1 MRATK
6 KEKMGN
12 YVCKVGK
19 YDIRHIIKSGGTSK
33 RTFGNAK
40 KTKGCMIVTPSRLCI
55 EITPSH
61 RKTKSTAHINRK
73 FSGCNNKADKKIYID
88 SFSWRICQRRP
99 KIRDSSD
106 FDYAK
111 STLIKIQKQLMVVAS
126 QLAIESQ
133 NDFPENLVPIQRDE
147 VRFLEQEID
156 LLTERLLPLKNFVI
170 PGGHMLVSYTHLARS
185 VCRRTERYITEL
197 DHQESLSPCII
208 AYSC

>member
-1 MRATK
+1 MEEIKIYTK
-6 KEKMGN
+6 TGDNGTTSLFSGKRIP
-12 YVCKVGK
+12 K
-19 YDIRHIIKSGGTSK
+19 YDIRIKAYGSIDEL
-33 RTFGNAK
+33 NAWL
-40 KTKGCMIVTPSRLCI
+40 GL
-55 EITPSH
+55 
-61 RKTKSTAHINRK
+61 
-73 FSGCNNKADKKIYID
+73 
-88 SFSWRICQRRP
+88 
-99 KIRDSSD
+99 IRDSSN

-111 STLIKIQKQLMVVAS
+111 STLVRIQKQLMVVAS

-197 DHQESLSPCII
+197 NHQESVSPSII
-208 AYSC
+208 AYVNRLSDYLFTLSRIFALDLDIIEIKWNGN